1 MYWNPSEWPPSLP
14 PTRPLLAALGFFRVA
29 GATPLRR
36 EPLRRELLDRV
47 RKCRSNAFSDARI
60 LEDQAESLASN
71 GWVGP
76 ASEELNGGVDC
87 WVEGGRK
94 TGV

>member
-1 MYWNPSEWPPSLP
+1 MAPFSSTDPSSPCGAWLFP
-14 PTRPLLAALGFFRVA
+14 RRGRYA
-29 GATPLRR
+29 ATPGAAT
-36 EPLRRELLDRV
+36 PLRRELLDRV